1 MTRINSTFKD
11 RRIRAENITV
21 GDTIRWTEKNGDIQV
36 SKVGVIARIDYWLGS
51 KYFYTEGGALMGSYD
66 MSKPSKAVIT
76 LLKPAPQNQEQELE
90 SFQKL
95 LDIAARVVVE

>member
-1 MTRINSTFKD
+1 
-11 RRIRAENITV
+11 
-21 GDTIRWTEKNGDIQV
+21 
-36 SKVGVIARIDYWLGS
+36 
-51 KYFYTEGGALMGSYD
+51 MGSYD